1 MEILG
6 KILGSSARVKVMRL
20 FFLNPKKVFASVEVA
35 KRARISSDSARRELK
50 LLNSISFLKKRSG
63 GYLFNPLF
71 KYAHEFEY
79 LLVGSD
85 SLDRESVVASFKK
98 IGKLK
103 LLVLSGVFI
112 KNKETRVDLLIVGD
126 KIKKSRAEEEIAKLE
141 AEVGTEITY
150 ALFDTKEFTYRIN
163 MYDKLIRDVL
173 DFPHE
178 VVFQAKELSTQSLK
192 KA

>member
-6 KILGSSARVKVMRL
+6 KILGSIARVKVMRL
-20 FFLNPKKVFASVEVA
+20 FLQNPKKLFSSVEVA
-35 KRARISSDSARRELK
+35 KRSRISSDSSRRETK
-50 LLNSISFLKKRSG
+50 LLHSIGFLKKRSS
-63 GYLFNPLF
+63 GYIFNPEF
-71 KYAHEFEY
+71 KYIHEIEH

-85 SLDRESVVASFKK
+85 SLDRDAVVENFKK

-126 KIKKSRAEEEIAKLE
+126 KIKKSRAEDEIRKLE
-141 AEVGTEITY
+141 AEVGTELTY
-150 ALFDTKEFTYRIN
+150 ALFDTKEFAYRIN
-163 MYDKLIRDVL
+163 MYDKLVRDIL

>member
-6 KILGSSARVKVMRL
+6 KILGSNARVKVMRL
-20 FFLNPKKVFASVEVA
+20 FFLNPKKTYASVEVG

-50 LLNSISFLKKRSG
+50 LLNSIGFLKKRSS
-63 GYLFNPLF
+63 GYIFNPLF

-85 SLDRESVVASFKK
+85 SLDRDSVVTNFKK

-112 KNKETRVDLLIVGD
+112 KNKDTRVDLLIVGD

-141 AEVGTEITY
+141 AEVGTELTY
-150 ALFDTKEFTYRIN
+150 ALFDTKEFSYRIN
-163 MYDKLIRDVL
+163 MYDKLVRDVL